1 MGKATK
7 ATKKFQ
13 SKHLKRVIDHR
24 RKVKEH
30 KKRIQ
35 GRRGNKSAEEKAAEA
50 GTKDDQKLR
59 KSAKEEVFS
68 DMSVGE
74 FFDKGFS
81 VPKKLKKSDNEQ
93 EEGSESSDEE
103 VVSDSS
109 SASLSSQSSSSSR
122 EEIEDE
128 DEDAKAMAT
137 SMANLAKNDPEFYN
151 YLKENDKDLLE
162 FEPSNPLDAIES
174 GSQDEEESGSDE
186 EGEEE
191 AEKTETKKIELTSQM
206 VKQWK
211 EALSN
216 SPDTRIIKNV
226 TSAFKAAVHINTE
239 DESSEYK
246 YSIVDE
252 RVFQELMIVALK
264 DLPKAVQKLVP
275 YRTVRGSRA
284 LPSNKNVSRLSS
296 IIKSHASS
304 FLLLLGDNSNT
315 KVVAMTLHSVNELLP
330 FLLSFRRILKLLVA
344 AVVQIWATTMDIE
357 TQVATFAFLFNSAKE
372 FKKSLLEI
380 VLKATYSTFIKNC
393 RKTNIRTMPLL
404 NFQKNSAAELFTID
418 EIVGYQ
424 IGFEYIRQLAIHL
437 RNTMNSITKKT
448 NKVPTADACK
458 VVYNWQFCHSLDFWS
473 RVLSYACNNEG
484 KSNRESPLRQ
494 LVYPLIQ
501 VTIGVARLV
510 PTPQFFPLRFYLVK
524 SLIRLSQNTGVFIPI
539 LPILTEILS
548 STAFTKQVKKGANL
562 EAFDFDHNIK
572 CSQGYLGT
580 RVYQEGL
587 SEQLVDLLAEYFT
600 LYCKSVSFP
609 ELVTPAI
616 ITLRRYMKTSK
627 NIKLNKRLSN
637 IVEKL
642 QQNSAYIMD
651 RRELIDF
658 SPSNRTEV
666 NKFLA
671 DVKWENTPLGAY
683 TVVQREV
690 KEEKAR
696 LMRESLEEA
705 DLERENAKKLEDGWE
720 DENSDI
726 QDEGMSD

>member
-93 EEGSESSDEE
+93 EQEQGSESSDEE

-109 SASLSSQSSSSSR
+109 LSSSSSG

-128 DEDAKAMAT
+128 SEDEDKDAKAMAA

-151 YLKENDKDLLE
+151 YLKENDKDLLD
-162 FEPSNPLDAIES
+162 FEPSNPLDAIEN
-174 GSQDEEESGSDE
+174 GSQDEEESGS
-186 EGEEE
+186 EEE
-191 AEKTETKKIELTSQM
+191 REKAETKKIELTSQM

-211 EALSN
+211 EALAN
-216 SPDTRIIKNV
+216 SPDTRVIKSV
-226 TSAFKAAVHINTE
+226 TSAFKAAVHINSE
-239 DESSEYK
+239 DESSEFK

-264 DLPKAVQKLVP
+264 DLPRAVQKLVP

-304 FLLLLGDNSNT
+304 FLILLDDNSNT

-344 AVVQIWATTMDIE
+344 AVVQIWATTMDVE

-393 RKTNIRTMPLL
+393 RKTNIRTVPLL

-510 PTPQFFPLRFYLVK
+510 PTPQFFPLRFYLVR

-548 STAFTKQVKKGANL
+548 STAFTKQVKKGVNL
-562 EAFDFDHNIK
+562 EAFDFDHNVK

-580 RVYQEGL
+580 KVYQEGL

-627 NIKLNKRLSN
+627 NIKLNKQLSN

-658 SPSNRTEV
+658 SPSNRAEV

-690 KEEKAR
+690 KEEKAK

-705 DLERENAKKLEDGWE
+705 DRERENAKKLEDDLE
-720 DENSDI
+720 DEHSDA
-726 QDEGMSD
+726 QDEDMSD